1 MKGVIAVVNALI
13 LAGALNTKKLKAISS
28 EQYEALITIA
38 GRPMVDFVVAALNNS
53 PSVGRVVVVGP
64 DRLAYLTGEKVSAVI
79 PSGDTLIE
87 NLRRGLESF
96 EPDELILV
104 ATADIPLLTAA
115 AVEDFLAQ
123 SRQHPADFYYSII
136 EKGVGE
142 AKYPGSNR
150 TYVRLK
156 DGTFTGGNLLL
167 LYPRILEQGWEWA
180 EEMYRLRKE
189 PLKMC
194 RLLGWGFFINLLLG
208 QLTIRR
214 LEERFQQLLGAKGK
228 AVISPYPEVG
238 IDVDKPADYE
248 LASKYIGNTNPAAM

>member
-1 MKGVIAVVNALI
+1 MI
-13 LAGALNTKKLKAISS
+13 LAGAPNTKKLTAVSPES
-28 EQYEALITIA
+28 YEAMIPLA
-38 GRPMVDFVVAALNNS
+38 GRPMVDFVSLALENS
-53 PSVGRVVVVGP
+53 PSIGQVAVVGP
-64 DRLAYLTGEKVSAVI
+64 SELDYLKGKKVSSVI
-79 PSGDTLIE
+79 PCGDTLME

-96 EPDELILV
+96 QPDKMVLV

-123 SRQHPADFYYSII
+123 AKKYQADFYYSII

-142 AKYPGSNR
+142 AKYPDCKR

-167 LYPRILEQGWEWA
+167 LYPRILEQGWELA
-180 EEMYRLRKE
+180 ENMYRLRKE

-194 RLLGWGFFINLLLG
+194 RLLGWGFFAQLLLG
-208 QLTIRR
+208 RLTISK
-214 LEERFQQLLGAKGK
+214 LEDRFEQLLGAKGK
-228 AVISPYPEVG
+228 AIISPYPEVG

-248 LASKYIGNTNPAAM
+248 LAAKYIGNRSPVAM